1 MRIAIA
7 ALALLVTAATAAA
20 AERRDP
26 LVHDPAEIEAGIQ
39 KLEDLLATRLD
50 DAAKQKLRERL
61 FPIAERLVPGDEAAK
76 EAYVALLRKRSERI
90 SRRIAEVLEAKGLKD
105 QARSAWRDA
114 LEAEQAAVDEEIR
127 VQYGTRTSK

>member
-1 MRIAIA
+1 MRLAAIA
-7 ALALLVTAATAAA
+7 VLALLASGAQAG
-20 AERRDP
+20 EPRRDP
-26 LVHDPAEIEAGIQ
+26 LVQNPDETEAAVQ

-50 DAAKQKLRERL
+50 DAAKRELRERL

-90 SRRIAEVLEAKGLKD
+90 SQRIAEVLEARGLKD
-105 QARSAWRDA
+105 QAKFTWRDA

-127 VQYGTRTSK
+127 AQYGTRTSK

>member
-1 MRIAIA
+1 MRSAIVA
-7 ALALLVTAATAAA
+7 LSLLALSVSA
-20 AERRDP
+20 AERREP
-26 LVHDPAEIEAGIQ
+26 LAANPAEIENTVQ

-76 EAYVALLRKRSERI
+76 DAYAALLRKRSERL
-90 SRRIAEVLEAKGLKD
+90 RQRIAEVLESNGLKE
-105 QARSAWRDA
+105 QAKFAWRDA

-127 VQYGTRTSK
+127 ALYGTRTSK

>member
-1 MRIAIA
+1 MRAAIV
-7 ALALLVTAATAAA
+7 ALTLLAVSVSA

-26 LVHDPAEIEAGIQ
+26 LAPNPAEIESSVQ

-76 EAYVALLRKRSERI
+76 EAYVALLRKRSERL
-90 SRRIAEVLEAKGLKD
+90 SQRIAEVLEAKGLKD
-105 QARSAWRDA
+105 QAKFAWRDA

-127 VQYGTRTSK
+127 ALYGTRTTK